1 MLSKTKLWKCPE
13 CHREFA
19 KTNQQH
25 SCKIYPLENHF
36 KNKDYARELFD
47 YLVKKIEKNI
57 GLLKIESLPCCIHL
71 VSNYTFG
78 AVWALRDRI
87 RIDFRISAKIKNNKN
102 TKIHKMIQISP
113 NRYLYYLDI
122 IKKQEIDSALLSS
135 LREAYELNIKT

>member
-1 MLSKTKLWKCPE
+1 MPKKTKLWKCPK

-19 KTNQQH
+19 KINQQH

-36 KNKDYARELFD
+36 ANKEYAKQLFD

-57 GLLKIESLPCCIHL
+57 GPLKIESLPCCIHL

-78 AVWALRDRI
+78 AVWTLRDRV
-87 RIDFRISAKIKNNKN
+87 RIDFRISAKIE
-102 TKIHKMIQISP
+102 TKKKFKIIQMSP

-122 IKKQEIDSALLSS
+122 FKKSEIDLELLSYLHES
-135 LREAYELNIKT
+135 YKLNFLKN